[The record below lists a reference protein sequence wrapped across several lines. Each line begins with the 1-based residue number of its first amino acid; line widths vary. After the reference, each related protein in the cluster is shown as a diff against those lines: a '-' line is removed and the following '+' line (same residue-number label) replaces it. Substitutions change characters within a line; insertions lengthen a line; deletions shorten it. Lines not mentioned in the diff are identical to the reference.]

1 MVRFLIHRPIA
12 VTMTFIAIF
21 VMGIMAMRYISVSLM
36 PDIAI
41 PEVTVQITA
50 KNTPA
55 RELENTVVKGL
66 RRSLLQTSDLA
77 DIKSETRDGS
87 SVIHLKFDYGT
98 RIDYAFIEVN

>member
-1 MVRFLIHRPIA
+1 
-12 VTMTFIAIF
+12 
-21 VMGIMAMRYISVSLM
+21 MAMQYIPVSLI

-41 PEVTVQITA
+41 PEVTVQVTA

-55 RELENTVVKGL
+55 RELENTIVKNL
-66 RRSLLQTSDLA
+66 RRSLLQTSGLA

-87 SVIHLKFDYGT
+87 AVIYLKFDYGT